1 MIKTKEDVDAMIE
14 IVEMCKISLVSF
26 GLWVVYALAT
36 PRPGVICEDPR
47 FLPSED
53 SEKK

>member
-1 MIKTKEDVDAMIE
+1 MIKTKEDVEAMIE

-26 GLWVVYALAT
+26 GLWVVYAP
-36 PRPGVICEDPR
+36 PRPGVICQDPR